1 MTKPKQA
8 VQDEQSLVTV
18 PQNKMLTYQEVEQIG
33 KAFVASGM
41 FGRDIDRVSKAITK
55 IMAGQE
61 LGMAPFAAMR
71 AIHVIEG
78 NATLSANTMAAM
90 IKRSGRY
97 DYEVKEKSAKQCVID
112 YFETR
117 GGTRRKIGTETFDE
131 EEARAA
137 GLLSKSNWRNYP
149 KAMMFARCMSN
160 GVRTYAP
167 DVFNGMLVYTPDE
180 MGGKVDLS
188 GDYTGAIDGEVL
200 EPTKPAKKEP
210 EPAPEPE
217 TPAEGVDEAAADDI
231 DQTPPPEVDD
241 EFKKDVQDKLETIG
255 LNARGNMWFMKQID
269 AKPYAKFDK
278 LTDDQWRR
286 AQTTVLAIL
295 DGELDIDDSHIAGF
309 VENVETPVDT
319 TVPTNQDDKDA
330 ADLAQ
335 PVLDVFEGAEVL
347 DDKNKKDDKA
357 VPAND

>member
-1 MTKPKQA
+1 MTDKKKSTD
-8 VQDEQSLVTV
+8 QDQQLVTV
-18 PQNKMLTYQEVEQIG
+18 PQNKMLSYQEVEQIG

-97 DYEVKEKSAKQCVID
+97 DYEVKEKSATKCVID

-131 EEARAA
+131 DEARAA

-180 MGGKVDLS
+180 MGGKVDVS
-188 GDYTGAIDGEVL
+188 GDYAGAIDGEVI
-200 EPTKPAKKEP
+200 EPAKTAAAAPKDKEP
-210 EPAPEPE
+210 AAEPE
-217 TPAEGVDEAAADDI
+217 TPAEGVDEAPADDI
-231 DQTPPPEVDD
+231 DQTPPVEVDD
-241 EFKKDVQDKLETIG
+241 VFKKDVEEKVESIG
-255 LNARGNMWFMKQID
+255 LNSRGKMWFMKQLD

-278 LTDDQWRR
+278 LTDDQWRK
-286 AQTTVLAIL
+286 AEFIVQSIL
-295 DGELDIDDSHIAGF
+295 DNEIEVDDSHIAGF
-309 VENVETPVDT
+309 VESVESPD
-319 TVPTNQDDKDA
+319 PSEPSNQSDKDA
-330 ADLAQ
+330 ADLAA
-335 PVLDVFEGAEVL
+335 PVQEIFPGAEPL
-347 DDKNKKDDKA
+347 PTK
-357 VPAND
+357 

>member
-1 MTKPKQA
+1 MTEKKKSSVP
-8 VQDEQSLVTV
+8 DDQSMVTI
-18 PQNKMLTYQEVEQIG
+18 PQNKMLSYQEVEQIG

-97 DYEVKEKSAKQCVID
+97 DYEVKEKSADKCVID

-117 GGTRRKIGTETFDE
+117 GGTRRKIGTETFDQD
-131 EEARAA
+131 EAHKA
-137 GLLSKSNWRNYP
+137 GLMNKSNWRNYP

-188 GDYTGAIDGEVL
+188 GDYAGAIDADVIQPADKPG
-200 EPTKPAKKEP
+200 TKTKDADSVP
-210 EPAPEPE
+210 EAE
-217 TPAEGVDEAAADDI
+217 TPQDGVDAAPADDI
-231 DQTPPPEVDD
+231 DQTPPPEVD
-241 EFKKDVQDKLETIG
+241 EGFKNDVLEKVETLG
-255 LNARGNMWFMKQID
+255 LNSRGTMWFMKEIE

-286 AQTTVLAIL
+286 ASDVVQDIL
-295 DGELDIDDSHIAGF
+295 DGVIEVDDSHLTG
-309 VENVETPVDT
+309 V
-319 TVPTNQDDKDA
+319 VPMSDDEQAAMDDK
-330 ADLAQ
+330 AQ
-335 PVLDVFEGAEVL
+335 EAEKLPL
-347 DDKNKKDDKA
+347 DDDEKKDAA
-357 VPAND
+357 VPANG

>member
-1 MTKPKQA
+1 MTEKKKVNPQDDVGL
-8 VQDEQSLVTV
+8 VQV
-18 PQNKMLTYQEVEQIG
+18 PQNKMLTYEEVEKIG

-41 FGRDIDRVSKAITK
+41 FGRDLDRVSKAITK

-97 DYEVKEKSAKQCVID
+97 DYEVKEKSAEKCIID

-117 GGTRRKIGTETFDE
+117 GGTRRKIGTETFDV
-131 EEARAA
+131 EEATKA
-137 GLLSKSNWRNYP
+137 GLMNKTNWRNYP

-188 GDYTGAIDGEVL
+188 GDYTGAIDAEVI
-200 EPTKPAKKEP
+200 EPAKK
-210 EPAPEPE
+210 PE
-217 TPAEGVDEAAADDI
+217 TPTKDADAVPEAETADGVDPAPADEI
-231 DQTPPPEVDD
+231 DQTPPVEV
-241 EFKKDVQDKLETIG
+241 EEVFKREVQEKVESIG
-255 LNARGNMWFMKQID
+255 LNKRGTMWFMKEVE
-269 AKPYAKFDK
+269 AKPYAKFEQ

-286 AQTTVLAIL
+286 ASDVVQDIL
-295 DGELDIDDSHIAGF
+295 DGVIEIDESYVAGL
-309 VENVETPVDT
+309 VESDPDAKDPNEKTEAAKALEIFPDAEVVG
-319 TVPTNQDDKDA
+319 DDKA
-330 ADLAQ
+330 
-335 PVLDVFEGAEVL
+335 
-347 DDKNKKDDKA
+347 A
-357 VPAND
+357 VPANG

>member
-1 MTKPKQA
+1 MTDKKKSTI
-8 VQDEQSLVTV
+8 QDDQSLVTV

-97 DYEVKEKSAKQCVID
+97 DYEVKEKSATKCVID
-112 YFETR
+112 FFETR

-131 EEARAA
+131 EEAKAA
-137 GLLSKSNWRNYP
+137 GLLNKNNWRNYP
-149 KAMMFARCMSN
+149 KSMMFARCMSN

-188 GDYTGAIDGEVL
+188 GDYV
-200 EPTKPAKKEP
+200 
-210 EPAPEPE
+210 
-217 TPAEGVDEAAADDI
+217 
-231 DQTPPPEVDD
+231 
-241 EFKKDVQDKLETIG
+241 
-255 LNARGNMWFMKQID
+255 
-269 AKPYAKFDK
+269 
-278 LTDDQWRR
+278 
-286 AQTTVLAIL
+286 
-295 DGELDIDDSHIAGF
+295 
-309 VENVETPVDT
+309 
-319 TVPTNQDDKDA
+319 
-330 ADLAQ
+330 
-335 PVLDVFEGAEVL
+335 
-347 DDKNKKDDKA
+347 A
-357 VPAND
+357 V